1 MKIASVTIGNIKHL
15 ALYNEGKLALLDD
28 YGINAKSVAELSQ
41 NDLAKLK
48 NISKFNNYDFSY
60 NSIIDQKSTLLCI
73 GLNYKSHVS
82 EHAGGKIPET
92 PVVFSK
98 SNNTFAGNGC
108 VVETGRGMNVD
119 YEGELCAMIGKTARN
134 VEEGHALDYVL
145 GYFIGNDVS
154 SRLMQY
160 RTSQFYLGK
169 SFDNFYPDGPYISI
183 GEIND
188 PQNLKIQTKVNGE
201 LRQNSNTEFMI
212 FPVNKLI
219 SYISQFMTL
228 RPGDCISTGTP
239 AGVIMGMPPDKQK
252 WLGNGDKVEIQI
264 DRLGKLVNTFE

>member
-1 MKIASVTIGNIKHL
+1 MKIASVTIDNKNHL
-15 ALYNEGKLALLDD
+15 ALYREGKLALLDD
-28 YGINAKSVAELSQ
+28 YGIKVTSVAELSH
-41 NDLAKLK
+41 DDFAKLK
-48 NISKFNNYDFSY
+48 DINRFQDYTFSY
-60 NSIIDQKSTLLCI
+60 NSIIDQKSSLLCI

-98 SNNTFAGNGC
+98 ANNAFTGNHSIVQTGNG
-108 VVETGRGMNVD
+108 MHVD
-119 YEGELCAMIGKTARN
+119 YEGELCVMIGKTARN
-134 VEEGHALDYVL
+134 VGEANALNYVL

-160 RTSQFYLGK
+160 KTTQFFLGK
-169 SFDNFYPDGPYISI
+169 SFDNFYPNGPYISI

-188 PQNLKIQTKVNGE
+188 PQNLTIQTRVNGE
-201 LRQNSNTEFMI
+201 LRQDSNTGLMI

-239 AGVIMGMPPDKQK
+239 AGVIMGMPESNQK
-252 WLGNGDKVEIQI
+252 WLGKGDKVEVQI
-264 DRLGKLVNTFE
+264 TGLGKLETTFE